1 MSARGIVARSRQVAL
16 AGVAALWLGGA
27 AAPPSPAETVRAFV
41 AAFNTRDVEAMLAL
55 ADDTIEWGTVDGKT
69 IAMET
74 SGKEAL
80 RAAMTGYFASCPS
93 CRSELEWVQP
103 AGSRVAAYERSSWT
117 DKTGV
122 EKRQASLSVYELA
135 NGKIARVL
143 YFPVE
148 R

>member
-1 MSARGIVARSRQVAL
+1 MSAHGFGATSWQVAL
-16 AGVAALWLGGA
+16 AGVAWLLLGGA
-27 AAPPSPAETVRAFV
+27 AAPPSPTETVRSFV
-41 AAFNTRDVEAMLAL
+41 TAFNARDVESMLAL
-55 ADDTIEWGTVDGKT
+55 ADDAIEWGTVDGKT

-80 RAAMTGYFASCPS
+80 RAAMTSYFASCPS

-117 DKTGV
+117 DKAGV
-122 EKRQASLSVYELA
+122 ESSQASLSVYEFA
-135 NGKIARVL
+135 NGRIARVL